1 MGGERIS
8 QFSYTQ
14 PRLFGQNI
22 DFNLEE
28 VCFYTLNEGSGS
40 AYAAEMFGDKK
51 KLKVNNLPSNCRL
64 IIQVIMIPKPKYMYF
79 IQRKLPNREGYIY
92 GSIAMPIYDIY
103 RRLK

>member
-1 MGGERIS
+1 VGHGKKAKKQPKPVKVMPLYVQLECSLYLGCERIS

-28 VCFYTLNEGSGS
+28 ICFYTLNEGSGG

-64 IIQVIMIPKPKYMYF
+64 II
-79 IQRKLPNREGYIY
+79 
-92 GSIAMPIYDIY
+92 
-103 RRLK
+103 